1 MNARMLSLINDSTAS
16 EAESPAFGGSAPS
29 AVQTR
34 AMLRARA
41 SRTSDHLPAGVVVQ
55 PDQQCTRS
63 EDAIGEQEAGQDPAL
78 RDAVESPAV
87 KEGAGPR
94 ALPTPVRVVPQSG
107 SPSSESSRASI

>member
-1 MNARMLSLINDSTAS
+1 MLSLINDSTAS

-94 ALPTPVRVVPQSG
+94 ALPTPVRVVPQTSEG
-107 SPSSESSRASI
+107 SICHE

>member
-63 EDAIGEQEAGQDPAL
+63 EDVYGDHDADEADEGNGNWTDMPPVHDP
-78 RDAVESPAV
+78 PC
-87 KEGAGPR
+87 
-94 ALPTPVRVVPQSG
+94 
-107 SPSSESSRASI
+107 